1 MHEHDNALAGVAMDW
16 PDFDGRLTGFGH
28 EKAVRV
34 YYEDTDFSGIVY
46 HASYIRFIERGRS
59 DFIRLLGILH
69 SDMDDEKDGE
79 SVAFAVRHMDIDYL
93 KTAKI
98 DDLLIVET
106 RVEQLKG
113 ARLIL
118 DQRIKRANETLFVA
132 KVTLVIIN
140 RDGKPRRMPA
150 YMQKLIG
157 A

>member
-1 MHEHDNALAGVAMDW
+1 MHEHDNALAGVAKDW
-16 PDFDGRLTGFGH
+16 PDFDGRMTDFGH
-28 EKAVRV
+28 EKAIRV

-46 HASYIRFIERGRS
+46 HASYLRFIERGRS
-59 DFIRLLGILH
+59 DFIRILGILH
-69 SDMDDEKDGE
+69 SEMDDESHGE
-79 SVAFAVRHMDIDYL
+79 SVAFAVRHMDLDYL

-98 DDLLIVET
+98 DDLLVVET

-118 DQRIKRANETLFVA
+118 DQRIRRGQETLFTA

-150 YMQKLIG
+150 NLQKLMG
-157 A
+157 D